1 MPFTML
7 TGEMRKIYDYFNNV
21 SIDKIL
27 YVVIQ
32 KKKTLSKL

>member
-7 TGEMRKIYDYFNNV
+7 TGEMRKTYDYFNTV

-27 YVVIQ
+27 YVGI
-32 KKKTLSKL
+32 KKTLSKL

>member
-7 TGEMRKIYDYFNNV
+7 TGEMRKTYDYFNTV

-27 YVVIQ
+27 YVGI
-32 KKKTLSKL
+32 KKNS